1 MRELLL
7 QEILIPVITSIVLA
21 GLSYLIAYTTGVL
34 ANIKDKRVAY
44 HLFRATE
51 IVEQAVRTVNQN
63 WADQMK
69 QEGSFNKES
78 AMKAFQEA
86 MNLSR
91 NLISSETQKVI
102 VDAHKDYQLWLQTQ
116 IEKQV
121 SLSKANK
128 ELILTEYEETR
139 P

>member
-34 ANIKDKRVAY
+34 SNIKDKRVAY